1 MILAYRHAYEG
12 GSSFGS
18 PAEFDSDM
26 HAASHALIR
35 LAVIVMG
42 RFFPDWQLRARVG
55 EKCIGEEAADAC
67 ATLYTSA

>member
-1 MILAYRHAYEG
+1 MRLRTPFRLAFGPLVTHFLCSLDTMILAYRHAYEG

-35 LAVIVMG
+35 LALIVMG
-42 RFFPDWQLRARVG
+42 RFIA
-55 EKCIGEEAADAC
+55 
-67 ATLYTSA
+67 

>member
-26 HAASHALIR
+26 HAASHTLIR
-35 LAVIVMG
+35 LALIVMG
-42 RFFPDWQLRARVG
+42 RFIA
-55 EKCIGEEAADAC
+55 
-67 ATLYTSA
+67 

>member
-1 MILAYRHAYEG
+1 MTHFLCSLDTMILAYRHAYEG

-35 LAVIVMG
+35 LALIVMG
-42 RFFPDWQLRARVG
+42 RFIA
-55 EKCIGEEAADAC
+55 
-67 ATLYTSA
+67 